1 MSVPGL
7 GATASQT
14 VLLLLPGILFC
25 TETCAGSHSLRY
37 FHTAVSRPGRG
48 DSRFISV
55 GYVDDTQF
63 VRFDSD
69 AESPRMEPRAPWMER
84 VDQEYWDRE
93 TQGAKRDADDYRVD
107 LRTLRSY
114 YNQSAEGSHT
124 LQKMYGCEVGPDG
137 SFLRGYK
144 QYGYDGEDYIALTE
158 DLSSWVAA
166 DTAAQITQRKWVKAR
181 KAEHHRAY
189 LEGECM
195 DWLLRHLEH
204 GKETLQHAE
213 PPKAHVTRHPVSKD
227 QVTLRCWALG
237 FYPKDISLTWQQD
250 GQELTQELELVETRP
265 DGNGTFQKWVAV
277 MVPSGEEQNYMC
289 HVEHEGLPE
298 PRTLRVESPPQP
310 SIPILGVIAAVILL
324 VPVLTGVAFVMWR
337 RNRAGHLLPTG
348 ANGESYTQAARGDS
362 AQGSDS
368 SLMVGKGET
377 PGGLKWERWAEA
389 EGTQQGPCLTVSPVC
404 EQRAPLLVFVRTWV
418 LCPVFVFTLGS
429 WCSCITRLCFLLLG
443 APRSIP
449 CLHV

>member
-337 RNRAGHLLPTG
+337 RNRAGRGGVSVFLFQPQREGHP
-348 ANGESYTQAARGDS
+348 AA
-362 AQGSDS
+362 
-368 SLMVGKGET
+368 L
-377 PGGLKWERWAEA
+377 
-389 EGTQQGPCLTVSPVC
+389 
-404 EQRAPLLVFVRTWV
+404 
-418 LCPVFVFTLGS
+418 
-429 WCSCITRLCFLLLG
+429 
-443 APRSIP
+443 
-449 CLHV
+449 